1 MQAPQISI
9 SELYSMKT
17 KKDKIKIE
25 TFNVILGKCHSKIKT
40 IAGQGGMNIF
50 FEIPFVLLGFPLY
63 DINECIEYIV
73 DALRKNGLLVQILPH
88 PNYNTIYISWK
99 PTDINMKKQL
109 TSSKSVMGMNNNN
122 FMKFR

>member
-25 TFNVILGKCHSKIKT
+25 TFNVILAKCHAKIKT

-73 DALRKNGLLVQILPH
+73 DALRKNGLLVQILSH

-109 TSSKSVMGMNNNN
+109 TSSKSTVGN